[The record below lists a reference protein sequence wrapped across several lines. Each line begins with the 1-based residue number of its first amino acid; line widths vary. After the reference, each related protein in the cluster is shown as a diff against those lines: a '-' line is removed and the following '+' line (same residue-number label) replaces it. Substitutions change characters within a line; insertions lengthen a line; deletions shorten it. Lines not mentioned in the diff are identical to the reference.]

1 MEQEKADLD
10 YCIEMSKAQNDEMK
24 KLEEED
30 ERLLME
36 AKALQQNQK
45 GEEHYTSDIKPYYH
59 DICYG
64 RYYCDDYKW
73 KIIEDE
79 HTGEILCEHDD

>member
-1 MEQEKADLD
+1 MDRVIKDNLNF
-10 YCIEMSKAQNDEMK
+10 IEIPRVIRK
-24 KLEEED
+24 K
-30 ERLLME
+30 RLLME
-36 AKALQQNQK
+36 AKALQQNQQ

-79 HTGEILCEHDD
+79 HTGEILCEYDN